1 MKHKILITE
10 DDAVTVKYMEHN
22 AKMLG
27 YEIIGITDSAEEAIQ
42 LCKTEKPDIV
52 LMDVNL
58 SGSIDGIEAADNITS
73 LLNIPVLLISNNMD
87 DDTLKRAVS
96 SNSYGYLLKPVKKE
110 QLYTI
115 VEMTM
120 QRYELENQL
129 KLKDQELE
137 ALNQSLEDK
146 VAKRTAKLIES
157 KEDLEMFSFTT
168 SHELLSPLHF
178 IRFSLDSN
186 FENYEKDHLVRIM
199 KDLKGTCDKMYS
211 QLQDVLVL
219 SKISQHDPKLELVD
233 LNDMINDILKDFSKS
248 FDLKRYKI
256 KLKELPNIK
265 TDKKLIKEILQRLL
279 KNALMYS
286 APKKN
291 PEIQVNA
298 NWESDKLLIHVKDNG
313 TGFNEEFYTALFN
326 YFERLHSDEEFAGN
340 GLGLSIAQKAANKL
354 NGKIWANGKVDIG
367 ADFYCSLPKI

>member
-248 FDLKRYKI
+248 FDLKKYKI